1 MIVAEGQIE
10 LHDTPLTHSHGPYSI
25 AVADL
30 AVGRAGLEPPY
41 RRDFHGAP
49 PTNMRREK
57 KEMMSEMRK
66 KKKQPLLLVI
76 PAFAT
81 VHNWILFI
89 K

>member
-1 MIVAEGQIE
+1 MVVAEGRIE

-49 PTNMRREK
+49 PINLR
-57 KEMMSEMRK
+57 RK
-66 KKKQPLLLVI
+66 KKKMRRGERRKKRKQPLLLVI

-81 VHNWILFI
+81 ARS
-89 K
+89 